1 MPDTPPVTLE
11 AIRGVLQTT
20 PARWQALMAQ
30 LPAAILERPA
40 APGEWSAVDCLR
52 HLIDLETRV
61 FPTRLRA
68 LLAGQAFPA
77 AGAPVATAGASPAEL
92 AALFARHR
100 TANLD
105 LLAGVQPADLD
116 RAIAHPQLG
125 QVTVRN
131 LVHDWAAHD
140 LMHTV
145 QAERAMLQPFL
156 PGTGPWRHVFADH
169 DLGDSA
175 PDVAPPPS
183 GAVGAG
189 DVAPPPSGAAGA
201 GKEDTRDGGE

>member
-1 MPDTPPVTLE
+1 MPDTPVTLE

-20 PARWQALMAQ
+20 PARWQALTAQ
-30 LPAAILERPA
+30 LPPAVLERPA
-40 APGEWSAVDCLR
+40 APDEWSAMDCLR

-68 LLAGQAFPA
+68 LLAGQPFPA
-77 AGAPVATAGASPAEL
+77 AGAPIVTAGASPADL

-100 TANLD
+100 AANLD
-105 LLAGVQPADLD
+105 LLAGVQRADLD
-116 RAIAHPQLG
+116 RAIVHPQLG

-175 PDVAPPPS
+175 PDAATD
-183 GAVGAG
+183 GT
-189 DVAPPPSGAAGA
+189 AGA